1 MEAQLKP
8 DINTIVKDATS
19 LEHLVQMVVDQ
30 FFPQFRPIVDKIVSM
45 IDGIFGGITPPTP

>member
-19 LEHLVQMVVDQ
+19 IEHLVQMVVDT
-30 FFPQFRPIVDKIVSM
+30 FFPQFRPFVDKIVST
-45 IDGIFGGITPPTP
+45 IDGIFGGMAPPTP